1 MSLIQNFWNHRN
13 IEVSLALKDAPT
25 DPYASTQSS
34 SQAQARG
41 PGLCSQSRDRG
52 RRDGSSRRA
61 EKRAQRSAFGTELIA
76 DVSQMFGAKE
86 SSAAFRAAAD
96 EERYGDK
103 LGWCL
108 LLRYTGPANYASG
121 GGAGSGW
128 ATRS

>member
-13 IEVSLALKDAPT
+13 IEVSLALKDAPA
-25 DPYASTQSS
+25 DPYASTQSR
-34 SQAQARG
+34 SQAQGRG
-41 PGLCSQSRDRG
+41 LGLCSQSRRG
-52 RRDGSSRRA
+52 RRDDGGRRA

-103 LGWCL
+103 PGGCL
-108 LLRYTGPANYASG
+108 VLRYTGPANYASG
-121 GGAGSGW
+121 GGTANGW
-128 ATRS
+128 ATRP